1 MSQVGREGA
10 HKGER
15 YLGRLKEGE
24 ERRLEDVT
32 WTEGRPPAPQC
43 GRRQSQAQYW
53 FADPGPALSPP
64 ATCSARGKEIS
75 VGSEDDRHL
84 LFMQTDH
91 LTSRA
96 KQGATLEE
104 EVGR

>member
-15 YLGRLKEGE
+15 YLGRSKEDE

-64 ATCSARGKEIS
+64 ATRERNS

>member
-1 MSQVGREGA
+1 MSQVGQEGA

-15 YLGRLKEGE
+15 YLGRSKEDEE
-24 ERRLEDVT
+24 ERLEEVT

-43 GRRQSQAQYW
+43 GRRQSQALYW

-64 ATCSARGKEIS
+64 ATGKEIS
-75 VGSEDDRHL
+75 VGLEEDLYL
-84 LFMQTDH
+84 LLVQTDH